1 MARGRRR
8 PSQVLLTWFDR
19 RNLITLSVRRLC
31 LGLQHVR
38 RDA

>member
-19 RNLITLSVRRLC
+19 RNLITLSVRFC